1 MHQLAE
7 FVLDHL
13 FTDFFSVGVLVEVN
27 RDNLIRL
34 FAKHQ
39 LLRKGDSETYQET
52 NQIRQKLRF
61 LARLLIQ
68 LRKVSERELM
78 LSDFIA
84 PQYYDDIVDAVLEL
98 RQANKQLAV
107 TLGHFIKKLAILKI
121 GEAIRQGDKAM
132 KEVAQNFLDLY
143 TSSWTEL
150 VMSST
155 IRMQQ
160 KEKLEKVVLLPTSDD
175 LTKLSKF
182 IDAEIEQET
191 VQGVPSNYV
200 RLQKLVMAALLLF
213 NKRRA
218 DEVATMTIGEF
229 RLGQLSKEDK
239 SDILQHLPVDEKTIS
254 SRYVFHS

>member
-1 MHQLAE
+1 
-7 FVLDHL
+7 
-13 FTDFFSVGVLVEVN
+13 
-27 RDNLIRL
+27 
-34 FAKHQ
+34 
-39 LLRKGDSETYQET
+39 
-52 NQIRQKLRF
+52 
-61 LARLLIQ
+61 
-68 LRKVSERELM
+68 
-78 LSDFIA
+78 
-84 PQYYDDIVDAVLEL
+84 
-98 RQANKQLAV
+98 
-107 TLGHFIKKLAILKI
+107 
-121 GEAIRQGDKAM
+121 M

-155 IRMQQ
+155 LRMQQ

-191 VQGVPSNYV
+191 VQGVPSNYI